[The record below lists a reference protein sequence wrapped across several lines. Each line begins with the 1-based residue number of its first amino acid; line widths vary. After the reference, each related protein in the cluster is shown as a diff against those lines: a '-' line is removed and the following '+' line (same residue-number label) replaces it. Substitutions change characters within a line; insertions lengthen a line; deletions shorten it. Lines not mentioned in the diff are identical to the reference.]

1 MTSAAQESLAEAK
14 AKRNLLSVEVA
25 NNPSDR
31 MDTPI
36 HSEFSCQED
45 QEAGGTANRGRNEES
60 GALLGEASA
69 GTSHS

>member
-1 MTSAAQESLAEAK
+1 
-14 AKRNLLSVEVA
+14 
-25 NNPSDR
+25 

-36 HSEFSCQED
+36 HLEFSCQED
-45 QEAGGTANRGRNEES
+45 QEAEGTANRGRNEES